1 MAAATASA
9 LPGPETS
16 SHTRGNAGIAGR
28 VKVIRRGGGFG
39 ESSTATTMRVLED
52 GGAVREQRVNVAL
65 GPHAQQVDV
74 EIRRRVTWCGTGG
87 QHLFVGQGRGVQIAA
102 EVTITGGHRVHLV
115 RWNVD
120 VIEQRPPGLL
130 EIALVIVFGNVA
142 FVAPE
147 QVHLGP
153 FNLLCLGAEVA
164 QKRNPVAAPVSTISA
179 CPLAATAAPM
189 APTKRLPAAA
199 TRMSLSGKISML
211 LLTGTAP
218 S

>member
-1 MAAATASA
+1 M
-9 LPGPETS
+9 
-16 SHTRGNAGIAGR
+16 
-28 VKVIRRGGGFG
+28 
-39 ESSTATTMRVLED
+39 
-52 GGAVREQRVNVAL
+52 REQRVNVAL

-164 QKRNPVAAPVSTISA
+164 QKRNPVAAPGQHDQRLPSGRHRGPDGANQALTRGRDQNVAIGED
-179 CPLAATAAPM
+179 LDATAHRYCTFLIPSS
-189 APTKRLPAAA
+189 AAQ
-199 TRMSLSGKISML
+199 
-211 LLTGTAP
+211 
-218 S
+218 